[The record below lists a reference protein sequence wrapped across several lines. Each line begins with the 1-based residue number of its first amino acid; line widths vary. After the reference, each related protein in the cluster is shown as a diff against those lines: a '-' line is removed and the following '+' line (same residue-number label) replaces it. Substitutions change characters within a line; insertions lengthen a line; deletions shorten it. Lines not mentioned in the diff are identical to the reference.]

1 MDPPETETCWKTR
14 PVGVAI
20 ETRVVQLTRD
30 TCFTVHSSNYRE
42 EDDDDEEA
50 EADGQRSFYK
60 CTPGNNNNR

>member
-42 EDDDDEEA
+42 EEEEEDDDEA
-50 EADGQRSFYK
+50 EADDQRSFYK
-60 CTPGNNNNR
+60 CTQQN

>member
-50 EADGQRSFYK
+50 ADGQRSFYK